1 MRKEKVVVSIVMPY
15 YKKKKYF
22 QKTLNSILNQSY
34 KKYELIIIYD
44 DENKNDLRFI
54 KKQIKKNKKIK
65 SLLIRKILVQVFQEI
80 RVLVIAREVTLL
92 F

>member
-15 YKKKKYF
+15 YKKKKYL

-65 SLLIRKILVQVFQEI
+65 LIINKKNIGAGFSRNKGIS
-80 RVLVIAREVTLL
+80 
-92 F
+92 